1 MPEQWRVYAFGI
13 MVLGPGGDDQDEDT
27 VWHQKPGI
35 TFARSKRE
43 AVSKAFRKAQREYPE
58 SEGYSNHRAV
68 VVEVTHDFLDL
79 TNKLSPLPKK
89 DPRRGEQ
96 AVLGEAVET
105 EEGITIDVYTSK

>member
-1 MPEQWRVYAFGI
+1 MPEQWRVYAFATLVI
-13 MVLGPGGDDQDEDT
+13 GPASDDHTEEAWYQT
-27 VWHQKPGI
+27 PGI

-43 AVSKAFRKAQREYPE
+43 AVSKAFRRAQREYPE

-68 VVEVTHDFLDL
+68 VQEVTHDFLDL
-79 TNKLSPLPKK
+79 ANKLSPLPKK

-105 EEGITIDVYTSK
+105 EEGISIDVYTSN